1 MGGLHPMIVE
11 IGWPDRRL
19 SPNSRAHW
27 RVRQAP
33 KKALRQEAHWATL
46 AADGYDE
53 VVEAYRGNDKPIPI
67 LFTFC
72 PPDRRPRDMDN
83 IIASL
88 KAGCDGLADAIQCD
102 DRRFVPTFKW
112 GEVVK
117 PGKVVI
123 EL

>member
-1 MGGLHPMIVE
+1 MIVE

-27 RVRQAP
+27 RARQAP
-33 KKALRQEAHWATL
+33 KKALRQEAHWAAL
-46 AADGYDE
+46 AADGYDAVIE
-53 VVEAYRGNDKPIPI
+53 TYRDNDKPIPI

>member
-1 MGGLHPMIVE
+1 MIVE

-27 RVRQAP
+27 RARQAP

-53 VVEAYRGNDKPIPI
+53 TVAAYHGNEKPIPI
-67 LFTFC
+67 TVTFC
-72 PPDRRPRDMDN
+72 PPDHRRRDLDN
-83 IIASL
+83 AISSC
-88 KAGCDGLADAIQCD
+88 KAGFDGLADAIQCD
-102 DRRFVPTFKW
+102 DRRFAPTFRW